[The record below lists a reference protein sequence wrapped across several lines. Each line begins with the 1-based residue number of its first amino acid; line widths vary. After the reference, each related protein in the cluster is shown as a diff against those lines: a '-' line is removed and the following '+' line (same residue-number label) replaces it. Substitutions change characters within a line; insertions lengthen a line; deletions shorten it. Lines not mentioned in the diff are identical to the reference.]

1 MKSMKDP
8 ESSAPGS
15 QPGSEPIWKR
25 WHDESQPVRLGVSA
39 CLLGAEVRYDGGH
52 KRDRYL
58 TDVLGENVVWVPVCP
73 ELEVGMGIPRPV
85 IQLRGGE
92 TGDRLVEREGGRD
105 WTEAMKEFAD
115 GRIAELEALGLDGF
129 VLKKDSPSCGLARV
143 RVHGAPNGMPVRS
156 GVGHFARS
164 LARMRPLL
172 PAEEEGRLHDA
183 PLRERFIEAI
193 FARNRWRGFVARSPS
208 RASLVAFHEA
218 HKMLLLA
225 HDQRLYR
232 ALGRLVGNLGRL
244 PDEQIYAEYGVLF
257 AEAFE
262 RPAMVKRHVN
272 VLEHLFGHLK
282 KVLSPVEKREIAAAI
297 AEYRAGRV
305 PLVVPI
311 TLLRFLVAAHGAE
324 YVAGQLYLEPH
335 PSELM
340 LRNHV

>member
-1 MKSMKDP
+1 MNSLEDSP
-8 ESSAPGS
+8 ANESA
-15 QPGSEPIWKR
+15 SEPVWKR
-25 WHDESQPVRLGVSA
+25 WHDENRPVRLGVSA
-39 CLLGAEVRYDGGH
+39 CLLGAEVRYDAGH

-58 TDVLGENVVWVPVCP
+58 TDVLGESVEWVPVCP

-105 WTEAMKEFAD
+105 WTDAMRSFAD
-115 GRIAELEALGLDGF
+115 ARVAELAAQGLDGF

-143 RVHGAPNGMPVRS
+143 RVHGGANGMPTRT
-156 GVGHFARS
+156 GVGHFARA
-164 LARMRPLL
+164 LDRVLPHL

-193 FARNRWRGFVARSPS
+193 FARNRWRGFLARGPA
-208 RASLVAFHEA
+208 RAALVAFHEA

-225 HDQRLYR
+225 HDERAYR
-232 ALGRLVGNLGRL
+232 ALGRLVGNLGRR
-244 PDEQIYAEYGVLF
+244 PDEEIYAEYGVLF
-257 AEAFE
+257 AQAFE
-262 RPAMVKRHVN
+262 RPATVARHVN

-282 KVLSPVEKREIAAAI
+282 TALAAVEKREIGAAI

-311 TLLRFLVAAHGAE
+311 TLLRYLVAAHRAD

-335 PSELM
+335 PGELM